1 MSSGECRTRNT
12 YYREMIRL
20 GYKLISVKCPDC
32 GQTLSIEENRTQAF
46 CSYCGAKVLISNEN
60 EYVFRQVDE
69 ADIRKAETERLVRLR
84 ELDIAEKNSSLHK
97 VLMVIWLIITL
108 ILLTIAIVLMLSPG
122 SESMPGWAGGFLF
135 LFYACAPIIGG
146 EGYLVFQWL
155 PEKENEKVI
164 SSQGGIRFP
173 GELAPFS
180 DRKYSLVE
188 DTLRS
193 VGFTNITCVN
203 LHDLNALTALVS
215 RDKIEKVTIN
225 GKTIAS
231 GGKIYMP
238 DVPIVITYHG
248 R

>member
-1 MSSGECRTRNT
+1 M
-12 YYREMIRL
+12 

-46 CSYCGAKVLISNEN
+46 CTYCGAKVLISNEN
-60 EYVFRQVDE
+60 EYVFRQIDE
-69 ADIRKAETERLVRLR
+69 ADIKKAENERIIRMR
-84 ELDIAEKNSSLHK
+84 ELEIAEKNSSLRK
-97 VLMVIWLIITL
+97 VLTIIWLIVTL
-108 ILLTIAIVLMLSPG
+108 VLLVIAVILMLSPG
-122 SESMPGWAGGFLF
+122 NDDMPGWAGGFLF

-146 EGYLVFQWL
+146 GGYLVFKWL
-155 PEKENEKVI
+155 PEKENEKI
-164 SSQGGIRFP
+164 IEKQGGIRFP

-180 DRKYSLVE
+180 DKKYFPVE

-193 VGFTNITCVN
+193 VGFTNVTCVN
-203 LHDLNALTALVS
+203 LHDLNMFTALVS
-215 RDKIEKVTIN
+215 SDKIDKITIN
-225 GKTIAS
+225 GKAITS

>member
-1 MSSGECRTRNT
+1 MMS
-12 YYREMIRL
+12 L

-46 CSYCGAKVLISNEN
+46 CTYCGAKVLISNEN
-60 EYVFRQVDE
+60 EYVFRQIDE
-69 ADIRKAETERLVRLR
+69 ADIKKAETERIIRMR
-84 ELDIAEKNSSLHK
+84 ELEIAEKNSSLRK
-97 VLMVIWLIITL
+97 VLTIIWLIVTL
-108 ILLTIAIVLMLSPG
+108 VLLVIAVILMLSPG
-122 SESMPGWAGGFLF
+122 NDDMPGWAGGFLF

-146 EGYLVFQWL
+146 GGYLVFKWL
-155 PEKENEKVI
+155 PEKENEKI
-164 SSQGGIRFP
+164 IEKQGGIRFP

-180 DRKYSLVE
+180 DKKYFPVE

-193 VGFTNITCVN
+193 VGFTNVTCVN
-203 LHDLNALTALVS
+203 LHDLNMFTALVS
-215 RDKIEKVTIN
+215 SDKIDKITIN
-225 GKTIAS
+225 GKAITS

>member
-1 MSSGECRTRNT
+1 MN
-12 YYREMIRL
+12 L

-46 CSYCGAKVLISNEN
+46 CTYCGAKVLISNEN
-60 EYVFRQVDE
+60 EYVFRQIDE
-69 ADIRKAETERLVRLR
+69 ADIKKAETERIIRMR
-84 ELDIAEKNSSLHK
+84 ELEIAEKNSSLRK
-97 VLMVIWLIITL
+97 VLTIIWLIVTL
-108 ILLTIAIVLMLSPG
+108 VLLVIAVILMLSPG
-122 SESMPGWAGGFLF
+122 NDDMPGWAGGFLF

-146 EGYLVFQWL
+146 GGYLVFKWL
-155 PEKENEKVI
+155 PEKENEKI
-164 SSQGGIRFP
+164 IEKQGGIRFP

-180 DRKYSLVE
+180 DKKYFPVE

-193 VGFTNITCVN
+193 VGFTNVTCVN
-203 LHDLNALTALVS
+203 LHDLNMFTALVS
-215 RDKIEKVTIN
+215 SDKIDKITIN
-225 GKTIAS
+225 GKAITS

>member
-1 MSSGECRTRNT
+1 M
-12 YYREMIRL
+12 

-60 EYVFRQVDE
+60 EYVFRQIDE
-69 ADIRKAETERLVRLR
+69 AGIQKAETERLVRLR
-84 ELDIAEKNSSLHK
+84 ELEIAEKNSSLRK
-97 VLMVIWLIITL
+97 VLTIIWLVITL

-122 SESMPGWAGGFLF
+122 NDSMPGWAGGFLF

-146 EGYLVFQWL
+146 GAYLVFKWL

-173 GELAPFS
+173 KDLGPFT
-180 DRKYSLVE
+180 DKKYMAIAEALHAA
-188 DTLRS
+188 
-193 VGFTNITCVN
+193 GFQNVRCVN
-203 LHDLNALTALVS
+203 LHDLNMLTALVNS
-215 RDKIEKVTIN
+215 DKIEKVTVG
-225 GKTIAS
+225 GKTVTS
-231 GGKIYMP
+231 GGKMYMP
-238 DVPIVITYHG
+238 DVQIVITYHG